1 MTQLNI
7 TSLDFDS
14 IKSDLKL
21 YLQSQDTFN
30 SYNFEGSGLSA
41 LLNILASE
49 GQLDAYL
56 ANMVYNEA
64 FLDSAI
70 KRASVVSKAKE
81 VGYTPRSVRSAVAT
95 VLITIN
101 SPSTYPLPSYFTLPR
116 YQSFTSTIGGITYNF
131 LNLDSYVIPNTVNG
145 YTANNIK
152 LTEGSLYSISYTA
165 SIGDPT

>member
-70 KRASVVSKAKE
+70 KRASVV
-81 VGYTPRSVRSAVAT
+81 
-95 VLITIN
+95 
-101 SPSTYPLPSYFTLPR
+101 
-116 YQSFTSTIGGITYNF
+116 
-131 LNLDSYVIPNTVNG
+131 
-145 YTANNIK
+145 
-152 LTEGSLYSISYTA
+152 
-165 SIGDPT
+165 